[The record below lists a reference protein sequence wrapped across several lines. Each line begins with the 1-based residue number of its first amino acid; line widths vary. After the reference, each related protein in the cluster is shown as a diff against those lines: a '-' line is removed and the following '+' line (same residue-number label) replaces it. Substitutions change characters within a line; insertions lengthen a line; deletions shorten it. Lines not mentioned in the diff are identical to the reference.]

1 MPIAVK
7 PITRD
12 VEIVTDLQ
20 LMSDIID
27 LSNRINAQD
36 EPSNQDKERLAGL
49 VRDLDRSTLVLTLRG
64 LPSSPWNAIVIDH
77 TQVKGD
83 RAVKDLQGMVAD
95 AVPRMLVKARY
106 KDGGDIDLGGE
117 DLAGEDLA
125 GLMGSL
131 TDIQVADLIQ
141 TIQTLNTPID
151 ALPKAVRDLIG

>member
-27 LSNRINAQD
+27 LSNRINSQD
-36 EPSNQDKERLAGL
+36 KPSKQDKERLADM
-49 VRDLDRSTLVLTLRG
+49 VKDLDKSTLVLTLRG
-64 LPSSPWNAIVIDH
+64 LPSSSWNAIVIDH

-106 KDGGDIDLGGE
+106 KGGEDIDLGGE
-117 DLAGEDLA
+117 ELT
-125 GLMGSL
+125 GLIGSL
-131 TDIQVADLIQ
+131 TDIQVADLIE

>member
-7 PITRD
+7 PITKD

-36 EPSNQDKERLAGL
+36 KTIQKDKERLAGM

-106 KDGGDIDLGGE
+106 KDGGDLDLGGE
-117 DLAGEDLA
+117 DLAGLT
-125 GLMGSL
+125 GSL

>member
-7 PITRD
+7 PITKD

-36 EPSNQDKERLAGL
+36 KPDKQDKERLAGL
-49 VRDLDRSTLVLTLRG
+49 VRDLDKGTLVLTLRG
-64 LPSSPWNAIVIDH
+64 LSSSPWNAIVIDH

-95 AVPRMLVKARY
+95 AVPRMLVKTRY
-106 KDGGDIDLGGE
+106 KDGKDIDLG
-117 DLAGEDLA
+117 GEDLA

>member
-7 PITRD
+7 PITKD

-27 LSNRINAQD
+27 LSNRINGQD
-36 EPSNQDKERLAGL
+36 KPDKQDKERLAGM
-49 VRDLDRSTLVLTLRG
+49 VRDLDKSTLVLTLRG

-83 RAVKDLQGMVAD
+83 RVVKDLQGMVAD

-106 KDGGDIDLGGE
+106 KDGEPIDL
-117 DLAGEDLA
+117 DGEDLA
-125 GLMGSL
+125 GLTGSL

-151 ALPKAVRDLIG
+151 SLPKAVRGLIG

>member
-7 PITRD
+7 PITKD

-36 EPSNQDKERLAGL
+36 KPNKQDKDQLADM

-106 KDGGDIDLGGE
+106 KDGEDIDLGGE
-117 DLAGEDLA
+117 DLDR
-125 GLMGSL
+125 LMGSL

>member
-7 PITRD
+7 PITKD

-27 LSNRINAQD
+27 LSNRINGQD
-36 EPSNQDKERLAGL
+36 KPDKQDKERLAGM
-49 VRDLDRSTLVLTLRG
+49 VRDLDKSTLVLILRG

-83 RAVKDLQGMVAD
+83 RVVKDLQGMVAD

-106 KDGGDIDLGGE
+106 KDGEPIDL
-117 DLAGEDLA
+117 DGEDLA
-125 GLMGSL
+125 GLTGSL

-151 ALPKAVRDLIG
+151 SLPKAVRDLIG

>member
-7 PITRD
+7 PITKD

-20 LMSDIID
+20 LMSEIID
-27 LSNRINAQD
+27 LSNRIN
-36 EPSNQDKERLAGL
+36 SQDKPSQKDKDQLAGM
-49 VRDLDRSTLVLTLRG
+49 VRDLDKSTLVLTLRG

-106 KDGGDIDLGGE
+106 KGGQELDLGGE
-117 DLAGEDLA
+117 DLD

-141 TIQTLNTPID
+141 TVQTLNTPID

>member
-7 PITRD
+7 PITKD

-27 LSNRINAQD
+27 LSNQITAQD
-36 EPSNQDKERLAGL
+36 KPSQKDKDQLTGM
-49 VRDLDRSTLVLTLRG
+49 VRDLDKSTLVLTLRG

-106 KDGGDIDLGGE
+106 KGGE
-117 DLAGEDLA
+117 EINLGGEDLA

>member
-7 PITRD
+7 PITKE

-20 LMSDIID
+20 LMSDVID
-27 LSNRINAQD
+27 LSNRINSQD
-36 EPSNQDKERLAGL
+36 KPSQKDKERLAGM
-49 VRDLDRSTLVLTLRG
+49 VQDLDKSTLVLTLRG

-106 KDGGDIDLGGE
+106 KGGEDLDLGGE
-117 DLAGEDLA
+117 GLA

-151 ALPKAVRDLIG
+151 ALPKEVRDLIG

>member
-7 PITRD
+7 PITKD

-36 EPSNQDKERLAGL
+36 KPSQKDKDQLAGM
-49 VRDLDRSTLVLTLRG
+49 VKDLDRSTLVLTLRG

-106 KDGGDIDLGGE
+106 KDGEALDLGGE
-117 DLAGEDLA
+117 DLD
-125 GLMGSL
+125 GLVGSL

-141 TIQTLNTPID
+141 TIQTLNTPIG

>member
-1 MPIAVK
+1 MPIVVK

-20 LMSDIID
+20 LMSNIID
-27 LSNRINAQD
+27 LSNRINSQD
-36 EPSNQDKERLAGL
+36 KPDKQEKERLAGM
-49 VRDLDRSTLVLTLRG
+49 VTDLDKSTLVLTLRG

-77 TQVKGD
+77 MQVKGD

-95 AVPRMLVKARY
+95 ALPRMLVKARY
-106 KDGGDIDLGGE
+106 KGGEDIDLGGE
-117 DLAGEDLA
+117 ELT
-125 GLMGSL
+125 GLIGSL
-131 TDIQVADLIQ
+131 TDIQVADLIE

>member
-7 PITRD
+7 PITKT

-27 LSNRINAQD
+27 LSNRIN
-36 EPSNQDKERLAGL
+36 SQDKPDKQDKDRLAGM

-77 TQVKGD
+77 TQIKGD

-106 KDGGDIDLGGE
+106 KDGNDIDLS
-117 DLAGEDLA
+117 GEDLA
-125 GLMGSL
+125 GLTGSL

>member
-27 LSNRINAQD
+27 LSNHINSQQKPD
-36 EPSNQDKERLAGL
+36 KQDKERLAGM
-49 VRDLDRSTLVLTLRG
+49 VRDLDKSTLVFTLRG

-106 KDGGDIDLGGE
+106 KDGDPIDL
-117 DLAGEDLA
+117 DGEDLA

-131 TDIQVADLIQ
+131 TDIQVADLIE

>member
-7 PITRD
+7 PITKD

-36 EPSNQDKERLAGL
+36 KPNKQDKVRLAGM

-95 AVPRMLVKARY
+95 AVPRMLAKARY
-106 KDGGDIDLGGE
+106 KDGEDLDLG
-117 DLAGEDLA
+117 GEDLA

>member
-7 PITRD
+7 PITKD

-27 LSNRINAQD
+27 LSNRIN
-36 EPSNQDKERLAGL
+36 SQDKPNKKDKDRLAGM
-49 VRDLDRSTLVLTLRG
+49 VKDLDKSTLVLTLRG

-106 KDGGDIDLGGE
+106 KDGGELDLGGE
-117 DLAGEDLA
+117 DLAGLT
-125 GLMGSL
+125 GSL

>member
-77 TQVKGD
+77 TQIKGD

-95 AVPRMLVKARY
+95 AMPRMLVKARY
-106 KDGGDIDLGGE
+106 KDGEELDLDGE
-117 DLAGEDLA
+117 DLD

-151 ALPKAVRDLIG
+151 ALPKEVRDLIG

>member
-7 PITRD
+7 PITKD

-27 LSNRINAQD
+27 LSNRLTSQD
-36 EPSNQDKERLAGL
+36 KPDKQDKERLGGM
-49 VRDLDRSTLVLTLRG
+49 VRDLDKSTLVLTLRG

-106 KDGGDIDLGGE
+106 KDGDPIDL
-117 DLAGEDLA
+117 DGEDLA
-125 GLMGSL
+125 GLTGSL

>member
-1 MPIAVK
+1 MPINVK
-7 PITRD
+7 PITKD

-27 LSNRINAQD
+27 LSNQITAQD
-36 EPSNQDKERLAGL
+36 KPSQKDKERLAGM
-49 VRDLDRSTLVLTLRG
+49 VKDLDKSTLVLTLRG

-95 AVPRMLVKARY
+95 SVPRMLVKARY
-106 KDGGDIDLGGE
+106 KDGEDLDLGGE
-117 DLAGEDLA
+117 DLAGLT
-125 GLMGSL
+125 GSL

>member
-7 PITRD
+7 PITKD

-27 LSNRINAQD
+27 LSNRIN
-36 EPSNQDKERLAGL
+36 SQDKPSQKDKDQLAGM
-49 VRDLDRSTLVLTLRG
+49 VRDLDNSTLVLTLRG

-106 KDGGDIDLGGE
+106 KDGEDIDLGGE
-117 DLAGEDLA
+117 DLAGLT
-125 GLMGSL
+125 GSL

>member
-12 VEIVTDLQ
+12 VEIVIDLQ

-27 LSNRINAQD
+27 LSNQINTQD
-36 EPSNQDKERLAGL
+36 KPNKQDKERLAGM
-49 VRDLDRSTLVLTLRG
+49 VRDLDKRTLVLTLRG

-106 KDGGDIDLGGE
+106 KDGDDIDLS
-117 DLAGEDLA
+117 GEDLA
-125 GLMGSL
+125 GLTGSL

>member
-7 PITRD
+7 PITKD

-27 LSNRINAQD
+27 LSNRLT
-36 EPSNQDKERLAGL
+36 SQDKPNKQDKDQLAGM
-49 VRDLDRSTLVLTLRG
+49 VRDLDKSTLVLTLRG

-106 KDGGDIDLGGE
+106 KYGE
-117 DLAGEDLA
+117 DLDLGGEDLA

-131 TDIQVADLIQ
+131 TDIQVADLIE

>member
-1 MPIAVK
+1 MPIVVK

-27 LSNRINAQD
+27 LSNRIN
-36 EPSNQDKERLAGL
+36 SQDKPDKQDKDRLAGM
-49 VRDLDRSTLVLTLRG
+49 VRDLDKSTLVLTLRG

-77 TQVKGD
+77 TQIKGD
-83 RAVKDLQGMVAD
+83 RAVKDLQGMVTD
-95 AVPRMLVKARY
+95 AVPRMLIKARY
-106 KDGGDIDLGGE
+106 KDGEEIDLGGE
-117 DLAGEDLA
+117 DLAG
-125 GLMGSL
+125 LMESL
-131 TDIQVADLIQ
+131 TDIQVADLIE

>member
-7 PITRD
+7 PITKD

-27 LSNRINAQD
+27 LSNQITAQD
-36 EPSNQDKERLAGL
+36 KPSQKDKERLVGM
-49 VRDLDRSTLVLTLRG
+49 VKDLDKSTLVLTLRG

-83 RAVKDLQGMVAD
+83 RAVKDLQGMVTD

-106 KDGGDIDLGGE
+106 KGGE
-117 DLAGEDLA
+117 DLDLGGEDLA

>member
-7 PITRD
+7 PISKD

-27 LSNRINAQD
+27 LSNRLTSQD
-36 EPSNQDKERLAGL
+36 KPDKQDKERLGGM
-49 VRDLDRSTLVLTLRG
+49 VRDLDKSTLVLTLRG

-106 KDGGDIDLGGE
+106 KDGDPIDL
-117 DLAGEDLA
+117 DGEDLA
-125 GLMGSL
+125 GLTGSL

>member
-7 PITRD
+7 PITKN

-27 LSNRINAQD
+27 LSNRINSQD
-36 EPSNQDKERLAGL
+36 KPNKQDKERLAGM
-49 VRDLDRSTLVLTLRG
+49 VKDLDKSTLVLTLRG
-64 LPSSPWNAIVIDH
+64 LPSSPWNAIVVDH
-77 TQVKGD
+77 TLVKGD

-106 KDGGDIDLGGE
+106 KDGGELDLGGE
-117 DLAGEDLA
+117 DLAGLT
-125 GLMGSL
+125 GSL
-131 TDIQVADLIQ
+131 TDIQVADLIE

>member
-7 PITRD
+7 PITKD

-27 LSNRINAQD
+27 LSNRINSQD
-36 EPSNQDKERLAGL
+36 KPSKQDKERLAGM
-49 VRDLDRSTLVLTLRG
+49 VKDLDKSTLVLTLRG

-106 KDGGDIDLGGE
+106 KDGEPIDL
-117 DLAGEDLA
+117 DGEDLA
-125 GLMGSL
+125 GLTGSL

-141 TIQTLNTPID
+141 AIQTLNTPID

>member
-7 PITRD
+7 PITKN

-27 LSNRINAQD
+27 LSNRIN
-36 EPSNQDKERLAGL
+36 SQDKPSQKDKDQLAGM
-49 VRDLDRSTLVLTLRG
+49 VKDLDKSTLVLTLRG

-83 RAVKDLQGMVAD
+83 QAVKHLQGMVAD

-106 KDGGDIDLGGE
+106 KGGEDIDLGGE
-117 DLAGEDLA
+117 ELA
-125 GLMGSL
+125 GLIGSL
-131 TDIQVADLIQ
+131 TDIQVADLIE

>member
-7 PITRD
+7 PITKD

-27 LSNRINAQD
+27 LSNCINAQD
-36 EPSNQDKERLAGL
+36 KPDKQDKDQLAGM
-49 VRDLDRSTLVLTLRG
+49 VKDLDKGTLVLTLRG
-64 LPSSPWNAIVIDH
+64 LSSSPWNAIVIDH

-106 KDGGDIDLGGE
+106 KDGE
-117 DLAGEDLA
+117 DLDLEGEDLA

>member
-1 MPIAVK
+1 MPITVK
-7 PITRD
+7 PITKD

-27 LSNRINAQD
+27 LSNQITAQD
-36 EPSNQDKERLAGL
+36 KPSQKDKERLAGM
-49 VRDLDRSTLVLTLRG
+49 VKDLDNSTLVLTLRG
-64 LPSSPWNAIVIDH
+64 LAASPWNAIVIDH

-106 KDGGDIDLGGE
+106 KDGNPIDL
-117 DLAGEDLA
+117 DGEDLA

-141 TIQTLNTPID
+141 AIQTLNTPID

>member
-7 PITRD
+7 PITKD

-27 LSNRINAQD
+27 LSNQINAQD
-36 EPSNQDKERLAGL
+36 KPDKQDKERLAGM
-49 VRDLDRSTLVLTLRG
+49 VKDLDKSTLVLTLRG

-106 KDGGDIDLGGE
+106 KGGGELDLGGE
-117 DLAGEDLA
+117 DLD

-141 TIQTLNTPID
+141 TIQTLNAPID
-151 ALPKAVRDLIG
+151 ALPKAVRELIG

>member
-1 MPIAVK
+1 MPFAVK
-7 PITRD
+7 PITKD

-27 LSNRINAQD
+27 LSNRINGQD
-36 EPSNQDKERLAGL
+36 KPDKQDKERLAGM
-49 VRDLDRSTLVLTLRG
+49 VRDLDKSTLVLILRG

-83 RAVKDLQGMVAD
+83 RVVKDLQGMAAD

-106 KDGGDIDLGGE
+106 KDGEPIDL
-117 DLAGEDLA
+117 DGEDLA
-125 GLMGSL
+125 GLTGSL

-151 ALPKAVRDLIG
+151 SLPKAVRDLIG

>member
-7 PITRD
+7 PITKN

-27 LSNRINAQD
+27 LSNRIN
-36 EPSNQDKERLAGL
+36 SQDKPSQKDKDQLAGM
-49 VRDLDRSTLVLTLRG
+49 VKDLDKSTLVLTLRG

-83 RAVKDLQGMVAD
+83 QAVKDLQGMVAD

-106 KDGGDIDLGGE
+106 KGGEDIDLGGE
-117 DLAGEDLA
+117 ELA
-125 GLMGSL
+125 GLIGSL
-131 TDIQVADLIQ
+131 TDIQVADLIE

>member
-27 LSNRINAQD
+27 LSNRINSQD
-36 EPSNQDKERLAGL
+36 KPNKKDKERLAGM
-49 VRDLDRSTLVLTLRG
+49 VKDLDKSTLVLTLRG

-117 DLAGEDLA
+117 DLAG
-125 GLMGSL
+125 LMGSL

>member
-77 TQVKGD
+77 TQIKGD

-106 KDGGDIDLGGE
+106 KGGEDIDLGGE
-117 DLAGEDLA
+117 DLD

>member
-7 PITRD
+7 PITKN

-27 LSNRINAQD
+27 LSNRIN
-36 EPSNQDKERLAGL
+36 SQDKPSQKDKDQLAGM
-49 VRDLDRSTLVLTLRG
+49 VKDLDKSTLVLTLRG

-83 RAVKDLQGMVAD
+83 QAVKDLQGMVAD

-106 KDGGDIDLGGE
+106 KGGEDIDLGGE
-117 DLAGEDLA
+117 ELT
-125 GLMGSL
+125 GLIGSL
-131 TDIQVADLIQ
+131 TDIQVADLIE

>member
-1 MPIAVK
+1 MPFAVK
-7 PITRD
+7 PITKD

-27 LSNRINAQD
+27 LSNRINGQD
-36 EPSNQDKERLAGL
+36 KPDKQDKERLAGM
-49 VRDLDRSTLVLTLRG
+49 VRDLDKSTLVLTLRG

-83 RAVKDLQGMVAD
+83 RVVKDLQGMAAD

-106 KDGGDIDLGGE
+106 KDGEPIDL
-117 DLAGEDLA
+117 DGEDLA
-125 GLMGSL
+125 GLTGSL

-151 ALPKAVRDLIG
+151 SLPKAVRDLIG

>member
-7 PITRD
+7 PITKD

-27 LSNRINAQD
+27 LSNQINAQD
-36 EPSNQDKERLAGL
+36 KPSQKDKERLAGM
-49 VRDLDRSTLVLTLRG
+49 VRDLDKSTLVLTLRG

-106 KDGGDIDLGGE
+106 TGGEEIDLEGE
-117 DLAGEDLA
+117 DLD